1 MTKRHNADDYLFQ
14 VYQSVSEL
22 GDDEHGL
29 SQLRFRIERL
39 SSFDEAELGA
49 GDGGQAVH
57 RVALVAS

>member
-1 MTKRHNADDYLFQ
+1 
-14 VYQSVSEL
+14 
-22 GDDEHGL
+22 
-29 SQLRFRIERL
+29 L